1 MVLLS
6 CAFCGCTSLP
16 RGRAAVKSV
25 DIEGNE
31 EVSTKS
37 IRTKLATQASPKF
50 LGLFRGVVYEYEV
63 FDLYVLQRDL
73 ARVERYYRARGFYK
87 ARARAGR
94 VSYDDPRRVRVLIQ
108 VEEGPPTLVGKLE
121 LNGLEGLDPELSRA
135 VRESAEQKVGV
146 GKRFEEGAFQE
157 AEKQIRRALTD
168 EGYAYARVTRTA
180 DVELPIDRARV
191 RFDVVP
197 YERAR
202 YGEITIEGL
211 GDLPKRPVR
220 AALYLEPGDEFS
232 TSDIEDAQQA
242 VLDLGVFSSV
252 EIEPQLDDPPPP
264 SYRVPLRVKVQPG
277 RLHELKLGGGIELD
291 AIRTDLHLLAGWE
304 HKNFFGDM
312 RHFQVEVRPG
322 VVLYPTRFP
331 SFQAPTDFL
340 PEAKL
345 RAELRQPSF
354 IERRMGGFLRGEFNI
369 YPVLLSS
376 EINPDAPVIG
386 YREAKGTFGVD
397 RKIRRFY
404 GSPSYNVQQVT
415 PFAYVGVLDP
425 ALGPLLISYP
435 GLFLSFDLRNDPVKP
450 HKGLFLST
458 NVEFAG
464 GPVFG
469 DAEDFKVQPEARFY
483 VPLGDEVTL
492 GLRGTLGLLFPR
504 NYGRTIESNA
514 QGERPPPGV
523 SREEWVFDTQVNF
536 FRAFFSGGPSS
547 NRGYALRGI
556 GPHGVVPFFEP
567 TLAAAQLAAACADP
581 NAPDFDPARC
591 LLPLGGP
598 TLWEASAEVR
608 FPLTGPLSSA
618 LFCDTSDVSPR
629 EVNPRFDRPHL
640 SCGPGARYETP
651 IGPIRLDIGYR
662 IPGLQVLGDDTGEGE
677 PPTFFG
683 VPLAFHFGVGEAF

>member
-1 MVLLS
+1 V
-6 CAFCGCTSLP
+6 T
-16 RGRAAVKSV
+16 SV
-25 DIEGNE
+25 DVNGNDE
-31 EVSTKS
+31 LSSKS
-37 IRTKLATQASPKF
+37 IKKKLATRSSPKF
-50 LGLFRGVVYEYEV
+50 LGLFRGVVYDYEV
-63 FDLYVLQRDL
+63 FDLFVLQRDL
-73 ARVERYYRARGFYK
+73 ARIERYYRARGFYK

-94 VSYDDPRRVRVLIQ
+94 VFYDGPSRASVLIE

-121 LNGLEGLDPELSRA
+121 LGGLEGVDPDAARA
-135 VRESAEQKVGV
+135 ARDAAKERVGV
-146 GKRFEEGAFQE
+146 GKRFEEGAYQE
-157 AEKQIRRALTD
+157 AEKEIRRALTD
-168 EGYAYARVTRTA
+168 AGYAYARVTRRA
-180 DVELPIDRARV
+180 EVDLPTDRARL

-197 YERAR
+197 YQPAR

-211 GDLPKRPVR
+211 GDLPERPVR
-220 AALYLEPGDEFS
+220 AALYVEPGDEYS
-232 TSDIEDAQQA
+232 TSAIEDAQQA

-252 EIEPQLDDPPPP
+252 EIEPQLDYPPPP
-264 SYRVPLRVKVQPG
+264 AYRVPLRVKLQPA
-277 RLHELKLGGGIELD
+277 RLHELKLGGGLELD
-291 AIRTDLHLLAGWE
+291 AIRTDVHGLVGWE
-304 HKNFFGDM
+304 HKNFLGDM
-312 RHFQVEVRPG
+312 RHFQIEFRPG

-340 PEAKL
+340 PEGKL
-345 RAELRQPSF
+345 RGELRQPSF
-354 IERRMGGFLRGEFNI
+354 IERRMGGILRGEFNI

-376 EINPDAPVIG
+376 EVDPDAPVLG
-386 YREAKGTFGVD
+386 YREAKGSFGVD

-404 GSPSYNVQQVT
+404 GNPSYNVQQVT
-415 PFAYVGVLDP
+415 PFTYVGVLDD
-425 ALGPLLISYP
+425 ALGPLLISYL
-435 GLFLSFDLRNDPVKP
+435 GLFLRFDFRNDPVKP
-450 HKGLFLST
+450 HEGLFLST
-458 NVEFAG
+458 NLEFAG
-464 GPVFG
+464 GPFFG

-492 GLRGTLGLLFPR
+492 GLRGTVGLLFPQ
-504 NYGRTIESNA
+504 NYGRTIESNTR
-514 QGERPPPGV
+514 GERPPPGV

-567 TLAAAQLAAACADP
+567 NLAATQLAAQCDDP
-581 NAPDFDPARC
+581 SQPDFEARC

-618 LFCDTSDVSPR
+618 LFCDTSDVSPTQ
-629 EVNPRFDRPHL
+629 VNFRFDRPHL

-662 IPGLQVLGDDTGEGE
+662 IPGLQVLGDDTGEGV

-683 VPLAFHFGVGEAF
+683 VPLAVHFGIGEAF